1 MNLTVLAIVIAYLI
15 VITAIIFWSG
25 KKVKNYHDFALGG
38 GAMPW
43 YVITGTMFAST
54 VGGATMIGYVGS
66 FKTVGLQWAIVPFV
80 GNLIGAIAAGLF
92 FAERLKNLNQYTL
105 ADMFKIRFGNK
116 ARVIAAVLNC
126 LGEFAVVASMMASFG
141 TMANGYLGIDYRVAM
156 VLAIFIFYF
165 TATKGGFKGV
175 AWTDTIQS
183 VIIFVTVA
191 IVAVISYNRLQAEG
205 GFAALPPHLL
215 NPFAE
220 NMPWLTIGGNAVSL
234 LLMFFVNQSLL
245 IQRINACRDPKEA
258 KKAAVANAFLC
269 GVFMIVGIGIIGL
282 AANFST
288 GPDVT
293 GNNVITAVLA
303 TMNPVL
309 GAFYAAAILAAVLTT
324 ANSLL
329 LSCSM
334 TFVRDVIPASKPLT
348 EEQQLKY
355 SKAFIFIAAVMA
367 FVVVQFLSG
376 VLAWILI
383 TYTILACLCVPLYG
397 GLLSKKTTPMSGVLA
412 LALGGGSAI
421 VWEVLKMFKML
432 PANVAA
438 VHSIFL
444 GVAFGALGLV
454 LGLASSQKSTPAQMY
469 VVDCFI
475 ANKSY
480 DEADVPNN

>member
-1 MNLTVLAIVIAYLI
+1 MNMTVLAIVIAYLL
-15 VITAIIFWSG
+15 VIMAIIFWSG
-25 KKVKNYHDFALGG
+25 KMVKNYHDFALGG

-66 FKTVGLQWAIVPFV
+66 YKTLGLQWATMPFISFFLGSV
-80 GNLIGAIAAGLF
+80 IAAMFL
-92 FAERLKNLNQYTL
+92 AERLKNLNQYTV
-105 ADMFKIRFGNK
+105 ADMFKLRFGNK
-116 ARVIAAVLNC
+116 ARVIAAALNC
-126 LGEFAVVASMMASFG
+126 IGEFAVVASMMASFG

-156 VLAIFIFYF
+156 VLGVFIFYF

-183 VIIFVTVA
+183 IIIFGTVA
-191 IVAVISYNRLQAEG
+191 IVTVISFNRLQAAG
-205 GFAALPPHLL
+205 GFSALPPHLL
-215 NPFAE
+215 NPLAE
-220 NMPWLTIGGNAVSL
+220 NMPWLTMGGNIVSSV
-234 LLMFFVNQSLL
+234 LMGFVNQSLL
-245 IQRINACRDPKEA
+245 IQRINASRNPNEA
-258 KKAAVANAFLC
+258 KKAALANAVLC
-269 GVFMIVGIGIIGL
+269 GVFMIVCIGIIGL

-288 GPDVT
+288 APDVT

-334 TFVRDVIPASKPLT
+334 TFVRDVIPAFKPLT

-355 SKAFIFIAAVMA
+355 SKAFIFVAAVMA

-454 LGLASSQKSTPAQMY
+454 LGLASSKKSTPAQMY